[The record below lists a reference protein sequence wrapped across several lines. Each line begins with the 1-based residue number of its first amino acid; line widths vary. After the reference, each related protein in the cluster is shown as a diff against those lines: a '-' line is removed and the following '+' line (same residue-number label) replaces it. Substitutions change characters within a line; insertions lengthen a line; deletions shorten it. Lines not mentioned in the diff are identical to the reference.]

1 MLPRFCS
8 RIGGHP
14 LARIPASGPGDEIV
28 TQPVYVHNSGRVRG
42 WGQAV
47 EEQYQNLK
55 TRIFQDFMQAV
66 MRLVLLLLGLW
77 VCAKIFSPFAS
88 IMLWALILA
97 VTLYPVHL
105 RLRSALKGSDSRAG
119 TVIAVIGLLVLGV
132 PTVLLGLSLV
142 DHLADLLQQYKA
154 GTLTVTPPNESVK
167 DWPVIGPKLYEG
179 WLAASENLEAVLV
192 DHGEQVRAL
201 IRRGLGGTTDIL
213 GTVGLFLGAIVIAAI
228 MMAYG
233 ESGGAAMGRIA
244 STLAGSERGLRL
256 QQLSVATMRSVATGV
271 IGVAVIQAL
280 LLGVGFLWAG
290 VPAAGALAAVALI
303 IGIIQLPALL
313 ITLPVLGWL
322 WSAGDG
328 GTLMNSV
335 ITLYL
340 VVAGL
345 SDGLLKPMLLGR
357 GVDVPMPVV
366 LIGALGGMVSMGMIG
381 LFLGSVILSVGY
393 QLLWA
398 WVDHETQAA
407 PDRDAA
413 ASPSPQD

>member
-1 MLPRFCS
+1 M
-8 RIGGHP
+8 
-14 LARIPASGPGDEIV
+14 E
-28 TQPVYVHNSGRVRG
+28 Q
-42 WGQAV
+42 
-47 EEQYQNLK
+47 QYQNLK
-55 TRIFQDFMQAV
+55 GRISQDFMQAV
-66 MRLVLLLLGLW
+66 LRLVLLLLGLW

-97 VTLYPVHL
+97 VTLYPLHL
-105 RLRSALKGSDSRAG
+105 WLRASLSGSDSRAG

-154 GTLTVTPPNESVK
+154 GTLTVSPPAESVRE
-167 DWPVIGPKLYEG
+167 WPLVGPKLYEG

-192 DHGEQVRAL
+192 EHGEQVRGL
-201 IRRGLGGTTDIL
+201 IRRGIGGTTDIL

-233 ESGGAAMGRIA
+233 EQGSAAMGRIA
-244 STLAGSERGLRL
+244 STLAGSERGLKL

-290 VPAAGALAAVALI
+290 VPAAGALAVVALI

-313 ITLPVLGWL
+313 LTLPVLGWL
-322 WSAGDG
+322 WSSGDG
-328 GTLMNSV
+328 GTLMNSL
-335 ITLYL
+335 ITVYL
-340 VVAGL
+340 VIAGL
-345 SDGLLKPMLLGR
+345 SDGVLKPMLLGR

-366 LIGALGGMVSMGMIG
+366 LIGALGGMVSMGMMG
-381 LFLGSVILSVGY
+381 LFLGSVILSVAY

-398 WVDHETQAA
+398 WVDHETEVAGADQVVE
-407 PDRDAA
+407 
-413 ASPSPQD
+413 SPSADS

>member
-1 MLPRFCS
+1 M
-8 RIGGHP
+8 
-14 LARIPASGPGDEIV
+14 E
-28 TQPVYVHNSGRVRG
+28 Q
-42 WGQAV
+42 
-47 EEQYQNLK
+47 QYQNLK
-55 TRIFQDFMQAV
+55 TRISQDFMQAV
-66 MRLVLLLLGLW
+66 MRLVLLLVGLW

-105 RLRSALKGSDSRAG
+105 WLRTSLNGSDSRAG

-154 GTLTVTPPNESVK
+154 GTLTVSPPAESVRE
-167 DWPVIGPKLYEG
+167 WPLVGPKLYEG

-192 DHGEQVRAL
+192 EHGEQVRAL
-201 IRRGLGGTTDIL
+201 IRRGIGGTTDIL

-228 MMAYG
+228 MLAYG
-233 ESGGAAMGRIA
+233 EQGSAAMGRIA
-244 STLAGSERGLRL
+244 STLAGSERGLKL

-290 VPAAGALAAVALI
+290 VPAAGALAVVALI

-313 ITLPVLGWL
+313 LTLPVLGWL
-322 WSAGDG
+322 WSSGDG
-328 GTLMNSV
+328 GTLMNSL
-335 ITLYL
+335 ITVYL
-340 VVAGL
+340 VIAGL
-345 SDGLLKPMLLGR
+345 SDGVLKPMLLGR

-366 LIGALGGMVSMGMIG
+366 LIGALGGMVSMGMMG
-381 LFLGSVILSVGY
+381 LFLGSVILSVAY

-398 WVDHETQAA
+398 WVDHETEVAGADQVIE
-407 PDRDAA
+407 
-413 ASPSPQD
+413 SPSADS

>member
-1 MLPRFCS
+1 M
-8 RIGGHP
+8 
-14 LARIPASGPGDEIV
+14 E
-28 TQPVYVHNSGRVRG
+28 Q
-42 WGQAV
+42 
-47 EEQYQNLK
+47 QYQNLK
-55 TRIFQDFMQAV
+55 TRISQDFIQAV

-105 RLRSALKGSDSRAG
+105 WLRASLNGSDSRAG
-119 TVIAVIGLLVLGV
+119 TVIAFIGLLVLGV

-154 GTLTVTPPNESVK
+154 GTLTVSPPAESVRE
-167 DWPVIGPKLYEG
+167 WPLVGPKLYEG

-192 DHGEQVRAL
+192 EHGEQVRAL
-201 IRRGLGGTTDIL
+201 IRRALGGTTDIL

-233 ESGGAAMGRIA
+233 EQGSAAMGRIA
-244 STLAGSERGLRL
+244 STLAGSERGLKL

-290 VPAAGALAAVALI
+290 VPAAGALAVVALI

-313 ITLPVLGWL
+313 LTLPVLGWL
-322 WSAGDG
+322 WSSGDG
-328 GTLMNSV
+328 GTLMNSL
-335 ITLYL
+335 ITVYL
-340 VVAGL
+340 VIAGL
-345 SDGLLKPMLLGR
+345 SDGVLKPMLLGR

-366 LIGALGGMVSMGMIG
+366 LIGALGGMVSMGMMG
-381 LFLGSVILSVGY
+381 LFLGSVILSVAY

-398 WVDHETQAA
+398 WVDHETEVAGADQVVE
-407 PDRDAA
+407 
-413 ASPSPQD
+413 SPSADS

>member
-1 MLPRFCS
+1 M
-8 RIGGHP
+8 
-14 LARIPASGPGDEIV
+14 E
-28 TQPVYVHNSGRVRG
+28 Q
-42 WGQAV
+42 
-47 EEQYQNLK
+47 QYQNLK
-55 TRIFQDFMQAV
+55 TRISQDFIQAV
-66 MRLVLLLLGLW
+66 MRLALLLLGLW

-105 RLRSALKGSDSRAG
+105 WLRASLNGSDSRAG
-119 TVIAVIGLLVLGV
+119 TVIALIGLLVLGV

-154 GTLTVTPPNESVK
+154 GTLTVSPPAESVRE
-167 DWPVIGPKLYEG
+167 WPLVGPKLYEG

-192 DHGEQVRAL
+192 EHGEQVRAL
-201 IRRGLGGTTDIL
+201 IRRALGGTTDIL

-233 ESGGAAMGRIA
+233 EQGSAAMGRIA
-244 STLAGSERGLRL
+244 STLAGSERGLKL

-290 VPAAGALAAVALI
+290 VPAAGALAGVALI

-313 ITLPVLGWL
+313 LTLPVLGWL
-322 WSAGDG
+322 WSSGDG
-328 GTLMNSV
+328 GPLMNSL
-335 ITLYL
+335 ITVYL
-340 VVAGL
+340 VIAGL
-345 SDGLLKPMLLGR
+345 SDGVLKPMLLGR

-366 LIGALGGMVSMGMIG
+366 LIGALGGMVSMGMMG
-381 LFLGSVILSVGY
+381 LFLGSVILSVAY

-398 WVDHETQAA
+398 WVDHETEVAGADQVVE
-407 PDRDAA
+407 
-413 ASPSPQD
+413 SPSADS

>member
-1 MLPRFCS
+1 M
-8 RIGGHP
+8 
-14 LARIPASGPGDEIV
+14 E
-28 TQPVYVHNSGRVRG
+28 Q
-42 WGQAV
+42 
-47 EEQYQNLK
+47 QYQNLK
-55 TRIFQDFMQAV
+55 TRISQDFMQAV
-66 MRLVLLLLGLW
+66 MRLVLLLVGLW

-105 RLRSALKGSDSRAG
+105 WLRTSLNGSDSRAG

-154 GTLTVTPPNESVK
+154 GTLTVSPPAESVRE
-167 DWPVIGPKLYEG
+167 WPLVGPKLYEG

-192 DHGEQVRAL
+192 EHGEQVRAL
-201 IRRGLGGTTDIL
+201 IRRGIGGTTDIL

-233 ESGGAAMGRIA
+233 EQGSAAMGRIA
-244 STLAGSERGLRL
+244 STLAGSKRGLKL

-290 VPAAGALAAVALI
+290 VPAAGALAVVALI

-313 ITLPVLGWL
+313 LTLPVLGWL
-322 WSAGDG
+322 WSSGDG
-328 GTLMNSV
+328 GTLMNSL
-335 ITLYL
+335 ITVYL
-340 VVAGL
+340 VIAGL
-345 SDGLLKPMLLGR
+345 SDGVLKPMLLGR

-366 LIGALGGMVSMGMIG
+366 LIGALGGMVSMGMMG
-381 LFLGSVILSVGY
+381 LFLGSVILSVAY

-398 WVDHETQAA
+398 WVDHETEVAGADQVIE
-407 PDRDAA
+407 
-413 ASPSPQD
+413 SPSADS

>member
-1 MLPRFCS
+1 M
-8 RIGGHP
+8 
-14 LARIPASGPGDEIV
+14 E
-28 TQPVYVHNSGRVRG
+28 Q
-42 WGQAV
+42 
-47 EEQYQNLK
+47 QYQNLK
-55 TRIFQDFMQAV
+55 TRISQDFMQAV
-66 MRLVLLLLGLW
+66 MRLVLLLVGLW

-105 RLRSALKGSDSRAG
+105 WLRTSLNGSDSRAG

-154 GTLTVTPPNESVK
+154 GTLTVSPPAESVRE
-167 DWPVIGPKLYEG
+167 WPLVGPKLYEG

-192 DHGEQVRAL
+192 EHGEQVRAL
-201 IRRGLGGTTDIL
+201 IRRGIGGTTDIL

-233 ESGGAAMGRIA
+233 EQGSAAMGRIA
-244 STLAGSERGLRL
+244 STLAGSERGLKL

-290 VPAAGALAAVALI
+290 VPAAGALAVVALI

-313 ITLPVLGWL
+313 LTLPVLGWL
-322 WSAGDG
+322 WSSGDG
-328 GTLMNSV
+328 GTLMNSLV
-335 ITLYL
+335 TVYL
-340 VVAGL
+340 VIAGL
-345 SDGLLKPMLLGR
+345 SDGVLKPMLLGR

-366 LIGALGGMVSMGMIG
+366 LIGALGGMVSMGMMG
-381 LFLGSVILSVGY
+381 LFLGSVILSVAY

-398 WVDHETQAA
+398 WVDHETEVAGADQVIE
-407 PDRDAA
+407 
-413 ASPSPQD
+413 SPSADS

>member
-1 MLPRFCS
+1 MGSDHGVNVGHQPGAPNGCRRF
-8 RIGGHP
+8 
-14 LARIPASGPGDEIV
+14 V
-28 TQPVYVHNSGRVRG
+28 TQRVSVHNVRRVNRWGRAME
-42 WGQAV
+42 Q
-47 EEQYQNLK
+47 QYQNLK
-55 TRIFQDFMQAV
+55 TRISQDFIQAV

-105 RLRSALKGSDSRAG
+105 WLRASLNGSDSRAG
-119 TVIAVIGLLVLGV
+119 TVIALIGLLVLGV

-154 GTLTVTPPNESVK
+154 GTLTVSPPAESVRE
-167 DWPVIGPKLYEG
+167 WPLVGPKLYEG

-192 DHGEQVRAL
+192 EHGEQVRAL
-201 IRRGLGGTTDIL
+201 IRRALGGTTDIL

-233 ESGGAAMGRIA
+233 EQGSAAMGRIA
-244 STLAGSERGLRL
+244 STLAGSERGLKL

-290 VPAAGALAAVALI
+290 VPAAGALAVVALI

-313 ITLPVLGWL
+313 LTLPVLGWL
-322 WSAGDG
+322 WSSGDG
-328 GTLMNSV
+328 GTLMNSL
-335 ITLYL
+335 ITVYL
-340 VVAGL
+340 VIAGL
-345 SDGLLKPMLLGR
+345 SDGVLKPMLLGR

-366 LIGALGGMVSMGMIG
+366 LIGALGGMVSMGMMG
-381 LFLGSVILSVGY
+381 LFLGSVILSVAY

-398 WVDHETQAA
+398 WVDHETEVAGA
-407 PDRDAA
+407 DPVVE
-413 ASPSPQD
+413 SPPADS

>member
-1 MLPRFCS
+1 M
-8 RIGGHP
+8 
-14 LARIPASGPGDEIV
+14 
-28 TQPVYVHNSGRVRG
+28 
-42 WGQAV
+42 
-47 EEQYQNLK
+47 
-55 TRIFQDFMQAV
+55 
-66 MRLVLLLLGLW
+66 
-77 VCAKIFSPFAS
+77 
-88 IMLWALILA
+88 
-97 VTLYPVHL
+97 
-105 RLRSALKGSDSRAG
+105 
-119 TVIAVIGLLVLGV
+119 
-132 PTVLLGLSLV
+132 
-142 DHLADLLQQYKA
+142 
-154 GTLTVTPPNESVK
+154 
-167 DWPVIGPKLYEG
+167 
-179 WLAASENLEAVLV
+179 
-192 DHGEQVRAL
+192 
-201 IRRGLGGTTDIL
+201 
-213 GTVGLFLGAIVIAAI
+213 
-228 MMAYG
+228 
-233 ESGGAAMGRIA
+233 
-244 STLAGSERGLRL
+244 
-256 QQLSVATMRSVATGV
+256 
-271 IGVAVIQAL
+271 
-280 LLGVGFLWAG
+280 
-290 VPAAGALAAVALI
+290 VALI

-393 QLLWA
+393 QLLRA

>member
-1 MLPRFCS
+1 M
-8 RIGGHP
+8 
-14 LARIPASGPGDEIV
+14 E
-28 TQPVYVHNSGRVRG
+28 Q
-42 WGQAV
+42 
-47 EEQYQNLK
+47 QYQNLK
-55 TRIFQDFMQAV
+55 TRISQDFMQAV
-66 MRLVLLLLGLW
+66 MRLVLLLVGLW

-105 RLRSALKGSDSRAG
+105 WLRTSLNGSDSRAG

-154 GTLTVTPPNESVK
+154 GTLTVSPPAESVRE
-167 DWPVIGPKLYEG
+167 WPLVGPKLYEG

-192 DHGEQVRAL
+192 EHGEQVRAL
-201 IRRGLGGTTDIL
+201 IRRGIGGTTDIL

-233 ESGGAAMGRIA
+233 EQGSAAMGRIA
-244 STLAGSERGLRL
+244 STLAGSERGLKL

-290 VPAAGALAAVALI
+290 VPAAGALAVVALI

-313 ITLPVLGWL
+313 LTLPVLGWL
-322 WSAGDG
+322 WSSGDG
-328 GTLMNSV
+328 GTLMNSL
-335 ITLYL
+335 ITVYL
-340 VVAGL
+340 VIAGL
-345 SDGLLKPMLLGR
+345 SDGVLKPMLLGR

-366 LIGALGGMVSMGMIG
+366 LIGALGGMVSMGMMG
-381 LFLGSVILSVGY
+381 LFLGSVILSVAY

-398 WVDHETQAA
+398 WVDHETEVAGADQVIE
-407 PDRDAA
+407 
-413 ASPSPQD
+413 SPSADS